1 MSEQSAQK
9 KYEFKRKLEQLKS
22 KKGRGT
28 ELVSLYIP
36 PDKQISDV
44 VSQLKVEH
52 GQASNIKSKVTK
64 TNVQGA
70 LDSLLSRL
78 KYLEEVPENGIVYF
92 TGAVD
97 IGANKTN
104 METTIIEP
112 PQQIITYRYHC
123 DSRFFL
129 EPLEAMLKETK
140 TYGLLVLDRR
150 EATIGLL
157 VGKRIEPYRH
167 LTSTVPGKQRKGGQS
182 AQRFQQLRLIAIN
195 DFYKKIGEAASEIFM
210 SVELSD
216 LAGILIGGPS
226 PTKEEFDSGEYLHHE
241 LEKKKAGLFDVA
253 YTDESGLSELVNA
266 ASERLY
272 DIDLMEEKRAMEKF
286 FAELVSESEKAAYG
300 EENVRKNLEI
310 GSVETLLI
318 SEDLRAERIVV
329 NCSSCSYQNKYTL
342 QLRAGELTSQESDA
356 SNNCPNCGSP
366 IEIREKVDIV
376 EELSNLADQMGTEV
390 KFISTEFEEGSQLMN
405 AFGGLA
411 AILRFS
417 TGI

>member
-1 MSEQSAQK
+1 MSEQSAHK

-52 GQASNIKSKVTK
+52 GQASNIKSKVTRS
-64 TNVQGA
+64 NVQGA

-78 KYLEEVPENGIVYF
+78 KYLEEVPENGIIYF

-97 IGANKTN
+97 VGANKTS

-112 PQQIITYRYHC
+112 PQPIVTYRYHC
-123 DSRFFL
+123 DSRFYL
-129 EPLEAMLKETK
+129 EPLESMLKERK

-157 VGKRIEPYRH
+157 VGKRTEPYRH

-182 AQRFQQLRLIAIN
+182 AQRFQQLRLIAIH
-195 DFYKKIGEAASEIFM
+195 DFYKKVGEAASEVFM
-210 SVELSD
+210 SVDMND
-216 LAGILIGGPS
+216 LAGVLIGGPS

-241 LEKKKAGLFDVA
+241 LEKKKVGLFDVA

-272 DIDLMEEKRAMEKF
+272 DIDLMEEKRAMERF
-286 FAELVSESEKAAYG
+286 FKELISESEKAAYG

-310 GSVETLLI
+310 GSVEVLLI
-318 SEDLRAERIVV
+318 SEDLRAEKTVTG
-329 NCSSCSYQNKYTL
+329 CSSCGYEKKYTM
-342 QLRAGELTSQESDA
+342 QLNAGEMTSQSSD
-356 SNNCPNCGSP
+356 SIGNCPECGSP
-366 IEIREKVDIV
+366 LEIKEKVDIV
-376 EELSNLADQMGTEV
+376 DELSDLADQMGTEI